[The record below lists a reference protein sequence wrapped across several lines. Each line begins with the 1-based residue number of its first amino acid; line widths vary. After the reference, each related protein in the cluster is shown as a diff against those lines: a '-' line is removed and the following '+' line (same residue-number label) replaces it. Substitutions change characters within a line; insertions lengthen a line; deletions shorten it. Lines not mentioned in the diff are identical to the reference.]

1 MRRERRDKPMHRTSI
16 TDAALIEAVLFST
29 VFRMPA
35 DEPMIWQVIEVLL
48 MLGILIYMIECAR
61 KWEKKLRKERKRND
75 CTESKRN

>member
-1 MRRERRDKPMHRTSI
+1 MHRTTI

-48 MLGILIYMIECAR
+48 MLGILICLIECAR
-61 KWEKKLRKERKRND
+61 RWESSKKRKVRRAATQTDNK
-75 CTESKRN
+75 